1 MVLVRLNLDNA
12 QGKNISLRKIEVV
25 EKKQHHK
32 NIVLNPASFSTE

>member
-25 EKKQHHK
+25 EKK
-32 NIVLNPASFSTE
+32 ITS